1 MSVSPSVPSR
11 MLCYSVSGVP
21 PRIPAEIS
29 DGFREDLPEL
39 LRAARKPTRAVL
51 IHAAEQ
57 NERLLS
63 VLRNF
68 QFSLPEI
75 PILVL
80 LDQPAND
87 ALILMETGIQDLMH
101 SHHTFDRDEW
111 EQRIITAVARKKRES
126 ELQRSVWHD
135 TVTGLVNRQYLKERF
150 EPRLKDLHS
159 KHQEVALMYLDL
171 DRFFVVNEQ
180 YGHFIGD
187 ELLRA
192 AADRLKAS
200 TRDTDIVARIG
211 GNSFAVIVE
220 CRSRSVRV
228 TGIAEKL
235 SSLFHAP
242 FMLGNVEVYI
252 TASVGV
258 EFAVT
263 ANYELSAMLQHG
275 EVAMRQAKANGRNCY
290 HLYHAP
296 TPFEAKVR
304 VGLETALHHAIENN
318 EIHLEYQPV
327 VRVSDHRFTG
337 AEALLRWNH
346 PGMGDVSPDVFI
358 PVLEETGLIEEFG
371 RWVLY
376 EACSQH
382 RQWIQAGLLPDDARV
397 AVNLS
402 PRQFRQTSLAA
413 DIMGILAETGLSPTN
428 LTLEITEGM
437 LMQNQQYAVNTLA
450 RLRQHGIAVAID
462 DFGTGYSS
470 LAYLKTLPVD
480 YLKIDRVFV
489 RDLVHNKDDQAIA
502 DSIIRLAHNLRLK
515 VVAEGVENQEV
526 LSILK
531 SLGCDK
537 FQGYLFSR
545 PVLADDI
552 PALVKR
558 IA

>member
-11 MLCYSVSGVP
+11 MLCYSVSGLP
-21 PRIPAEIS
+21 PEIPAEIS

-39 LRAARKPTRAVL
+39 LRAARHSPRAVL
-51 IHAAEQ
+51 IHAIEQ

-68 QFSLPEI
+68 QYSLPDI

-80 LDQPAND
+80 LDLPAND
-87 ALILMETGIQDLMH
+87 PLMLMETGIQDVIH
-101 SHHTFDRDEW
+101 SHHLMERDEW

-126 ELQRSVWHD
+126 ELQRCVWHD
-135 TVTGLVNRQYLKERF
+135 NVTGLVNRQYLKERY
-150 EPRLKDLHS
+150 EQRLKEL
-159 KHQEVALMYLDL
+159 KGKQQEVALLYLDL
-171 DRFFVVNEQ
+171 DRFYVVNEQ

-192 AADRLKAS
+192 AAERLRKS
-200 TRDTDIVARIG
+200 TRDADTIARIA

-220 CRSRSVRV
+220 CRSRNIRV
-228 TGIAEKL
+228 SNIADKL
-235 SSLFHAP
+235 CSLFHEP

-258 EFAVT
+258 EFAST
-263 ANYELSAMLQHG
+263 ADYELSVMLQHG
-275 EVAMRQAKANGRNCY
+275 EMAMRQAKASGRNCY

-296 TPFEAKVR
+296 TPFEARVR

-318 EIHLEYQPV
+318 EIHLEYQPLV
-327 VRVSDHRFTG
+327 GVNDETLAG
-337 AEALLRWNH
+337 TEALMRWTH
-346 PGMGDVSPDVFI
+346 PGLGDVSPDVFI

-376 EACSQH
+376 KACTQH
-382 RQWIQAGLLPDDARV
+382 REWIDSDLLPPNSRV

-402 PRQFRQTSLAA
+402 PRQFRQNSLAA
-413 DIMGILAETGLSPTN
+413 DIIGILTETGLSPAN

-450 RLRQHGIAVAID
+450 RLRQYGISVAID

-489 RDLVHNKDDQAIA
+489 RDLVNNKDDQAIA
-502 DSIIRLAHNLRLK
+502 DSIIRLAHNLRLS
-515 VVAEGVENQEV
+515 VVAEGVENQEI
-526 LSILK
+526 LNILK
-531 SLGCDK
+531 TLGCDNY
-537 FQGYLFSR
+537 QGYLFSR